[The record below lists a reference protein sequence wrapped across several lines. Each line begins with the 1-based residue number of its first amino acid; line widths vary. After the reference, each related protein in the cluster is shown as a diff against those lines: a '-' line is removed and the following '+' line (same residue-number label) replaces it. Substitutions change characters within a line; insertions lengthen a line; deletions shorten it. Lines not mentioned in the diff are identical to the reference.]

1 MAAAPARAESQ
12 VEPPQFL
19 VPAGGSRNDG
29 LATRVLRTGVQ
40 GRPQWERRPG
50 SRVPSRVRRRR
61 FSKSDPVAREGDEDG
76 PPEKESP
83 WNLRTRRGQVKD
95 QGVSRE
101 ERGGHVRTVR
111 LRSEDAERRE
121 RPAFSVSLT
130 REEIDEDVYAL
141 TGARARRRP
150 KKRPRSVQKQLDMLS
165 PGSWLSEITVDS
177 YKVPDSWLER
187 R

>member
-1 MAAAPARAESQ
+1 MVISPENPPPPPDQMAAAPARAESQ
-12 VEPPQFL
+12 SNLHNFSFPVL
-19 VPAGGSRNDG
+19 KKWGSQ
-29 LATRVLRTGVQ
+29 RVLRCVKVDRNGEAIRSPPTQ
-40 GRPQWERRPG
+40 PPPI
-50 SRVPSRVRRRR
+50 SRSA
-61 FSKSDPVAREGDEDG
+61 PVARGGDEDE
-76 PPEKESP
+76 PLEKESP

-121 RPAFSVSLT
+121 RPRFSVSLT

-150 KKRPRSVQKQLDMLS
+150 KKRPRSVQKQLDVSL
-165 PGSWLSEITVDS
+165 
-177 YKVPDSWLER
+177 R
-187 R
+187 RSIFEF